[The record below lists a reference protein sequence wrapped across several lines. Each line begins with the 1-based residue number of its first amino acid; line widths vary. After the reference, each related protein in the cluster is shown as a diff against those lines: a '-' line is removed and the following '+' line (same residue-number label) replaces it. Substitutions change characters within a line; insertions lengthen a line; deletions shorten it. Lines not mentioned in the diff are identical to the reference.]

1 MIPLCS
7 AVLGNYQPAT
17 PGRAQRSQAI
27 SQNPQSAAR
36 QRLSRITMDRDA
48 SSRIQNGQR
57 ANPFFLESCSDP
69 RLLAAGGQSDVIN
82 GWPTP
87 THLSGWW
94 VCLGN
99 LSDDFTNR
107 PTVPSWHLTPAS
119 LSADRNIFLSPYL
132 KEPQIPNC

>member
-1 MIPLCS
+1 MLLVCS

-27 SQNPQSAAR
+27 SQNPQSAPR

-69 RLLAAGGQSDVIN
+69 RLLAAGGQSDVSIVEH
-82 GWPTP
+82 WPAHATVVV
-87 THLSGWW
+87 G
-94 VCLGN
+94 LGN